1 MEASAVLGPRYRV
14 KLSYGV
20 GHLSPSAI
28 LYTLPSRDT
37 PFIRRDGVM
46 VRDEGTLDVEGSGVI
61 LNPKYQLLFG
71 TEKVYLF
78 MRMYTLLCSIL
89 SDIRDQCLAF
99 PPSTDPA
106 NSYVSPSRYTEP
118 SRSSVKLDFSSV
130 LSALKNVLD
139 GKMAVRD
146 FETLG
151 RKVTR
156 EKVHQIAAL
165 PKFVDR
171 CAEALRRM
179 AKEEALL
186 HLYDYCQYTDRVD
199 PVALR
204 TQCLA
209 VVPDAAYRIQFDYSM
224 STVTYSYLEN
234 GSPLLTSPVHDDV
247 DDANEM
253 MEEETNVDTGDED
266 LMDVEDSTTMDG
278 AADRNSTGDI
288 RLKLP
293 QNGGSIVA
301 GSSTMMEPDAKRPRM
316 E

>member
-1 MEASAVLGPRYRV
+1 
-14 KLSYGV
+14 
-20 GHLSPSAI
+20 
-28 LYTLPSRDT
+28 
-37 PFIRRDGVM
+37 M
-46 VRDEGTLDVEGSGVI
+46 VRDEGTLDVEESGVI

-99 PPSTDPA
+99 PPTADPES
-106 NSYVSPSRYTEP
+106 SYVSPSRFTEP
-118 SRSSVKLDFSSV
+118 SRSSVNSKLDFSSV
-130 LSALKNVLD
+130 LAALRKLLD
-139 GKMAVRD
+139 GKMSVRD

-151 RKVTR
+151 RKVSR
-156 EKVHQIAAL
+156 EKVHEIAAL

-171 CAEALRRM
+171 CADALRRM
-179 AKEEALL
+179 AEEEALL

-209 VVPDAAYRIQFDYSM
+209 VVPDAAYRIQFDYSNGTM
-224 STVTYSYLEN
+224 TYSYLES
-234 GSPLLTSPVHDDV
+234 GSRLLIAAVHDDV

-253 MEEETNVDTGDED
+253 MEEETNIDTGDED
-266 LMDVEDSTTMDG
+266 LMDVEDTTMMDG
-278 AADRNSTGDI
+278 ASEGNPTVDVQ
-288 RLKLP
+288 LKLS
-293 QNGGSIVA
+293 QNGGAIVA
-301 GSSTMMEPDAKRPRM
+301 GSSTIMEPDAKRPRM